1 MTHTQ
6 PAPPPAAVATEA
18 PPLILAG
25 IATRVVDIFRD
36 SELKGWAKALWI
48 LALLVVPDLS
58 ALICSIARGG
68 GMNKRQYAAVEQSR
82 EATEEYIRSVAGNDP
97 AKQIADAKALL
108 DSGAITADEFAQLK
122 AKALA

>member
-1 MTHTQ
+1 MSFWESLWL
-6 PAPPPAAVATEA
+6 VIYGSFFIMY
-18 PPLILAG
+18 LIVMFQ
-25 IATRVVDIFRD
+25 IVVDIFRD
-36 SELKGWAKALWI
+36 SGLKGWAKALWI
-48 LALLVVPDLS
+48 LALLVVPVLS
-58 ALICSIARGG
+58 ALIYLIARGG

-97 AKQIADAKALL
+97 AKQIANAKALL

>member
-1 MTHTQ
+1 MSFWESLWL
-6 PAPPPAAVATEA
+6 VICGFFFIMY
-18 PPLILAG
+18 LIVMFQ
-25 IATRVVDIFRD
+25 IVVDIFRD
-36 SELKGWAKALWI
+36 SGLKGWAKALWI
-48 LALLVVPDLS
+48 LALLVVPVLS
-58 ALICSIARGG
+58 ALIYLIARGG

>member
-1 MTHTQ
+1 MSFWESLWL
-6 PAPPPAAVATEA
+6 VIYGFFFIMY
-18 PPLILAG
+18 LIVMFQ
-25 IATRVVDIFRD
+25 IVVDIFRD
-36 SELKGWAKALWI
+36 SGLKGWAKALWI
-48 LALLVVPDLS
+48 LALLVVPVLS
-58 ALICSIARGG
+58 ALIYLIARGG

>member
-6 PAPPPAAVATEA
+6 PAPPPAAVPTVA

-25 IATRVVDIFRD
+25 NGTRVVDIFHD
-36 SELKGWAKALWI
+36 SGLKGWAKALWI

-58 ALICSIARGG
+58 ALICSIPRGG

-82 EATEEYIRSVAGNDP
+82 EATEEHPLGGG
-97 AKQIADAKALL
+97 Q
-108 DSGAITADEFAQLK
+108 
-122 AKALA
+122 

>member
-1 MTHTQ
+1 MTNTQ
-6 PAPPPAAVATEA
+6 PAPPPAAVPTEA

-48 LALLVVPDLS
+48 LALLVVTDLS
-58 ALICSIARGG
+58 ALIYSIARGG

-82 EATEEYIRSVAGNDP
+82 EATEEHPLGGG
-97 AKQIADAKALL
+97 Q
-108 DSGAITADEFAQLK
+108 
-122 AKALA
+122 